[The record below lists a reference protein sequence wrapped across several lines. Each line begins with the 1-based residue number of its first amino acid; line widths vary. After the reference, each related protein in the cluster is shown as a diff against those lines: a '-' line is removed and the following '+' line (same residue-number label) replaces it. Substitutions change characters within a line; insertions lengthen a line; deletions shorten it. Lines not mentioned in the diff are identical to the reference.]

1 MRSKGPSGQLLE
13 GRVNQVKD
21 PELIQEMMGS
31 HGGKFCREGG
41 RYRTVAMVPE
51 ELREEI
57 I

>member
-13 GRVNQVKD
+13 GRVSQVKD

-41 RYRTVAMVPE
+41 HYRTVAMVPE